1 MNKNFS
7 SQNNSPKGILLMA
20 SYPGGNKQP
29 ATRKETRDLAE
40 KPLLYLFRDGYQLV
54 MRDQESLRK
63 RFGSV

>member
-1 MNKNFS
+1 
-7 SQNNSPKGILLMA
+7 MA

-54 MRDQESLRK
+54 TRDQESLRK